1 MNDKSG
7 AYCTY
12 FCLEI
17 SLTCRFNS
25 ENRRF
30 LPALQSVSFAV
41 RCAAWSSACCE
52 INLVFSARIAQN
64 AAVHSLL
71 EMAIE

>member
-7 AYCTY
+7 GYCTY

-30 LPALQSVSFAV
+30 CLFYNQSVLQFDVQPARVLAV
-41 RCAAWSSACCE
+41 K
-52 INLVFSARIAQN
+52 
-64 AAVHSLL
+64 
-71 EMAIE
+71 